1 MKKPSK
7 GDREAMKRAIALSL
21 GSRDRAEAERV
32 RDMLRTRPR
41 AEVGWSC
48 AISCQEK
55 VFRTRPWQPV
65 PAADYVAVTDRDDE
79 GSPIMGRA
87 AAAELLRR
95 LLAAGLSR
103 YEPALS
109 PLADLHRCRTSVS
122 AEMRITR

>member
-7 GDREAMKRAIALSL
+7 GDREAMERAIALSL

-55 VFRTRPWQPV
+55 VLRTRPWQPV

-103 YEPALS
+103 YEPDPLRAL
-109 PLADLHRCRTSVS
+109 ARIE
-122 AEMRITR
+122 AERGI